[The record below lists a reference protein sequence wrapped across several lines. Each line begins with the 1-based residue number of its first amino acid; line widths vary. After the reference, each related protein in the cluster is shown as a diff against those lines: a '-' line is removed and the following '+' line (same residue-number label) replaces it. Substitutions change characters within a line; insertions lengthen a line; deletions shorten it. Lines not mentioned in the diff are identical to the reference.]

1 MIHPDIKLSHSSS
14 TNFCAK
20 QLWYKK
26 LGGAE
31 FRYNFYSGAGTMV
44 DAGYEAGLKNIMTG
58 VEACNIRK
66 SMEKSL
72 EEMEFSMSYDEFSK
86 LANTLDEHVSAVE
99 GYMSWINYKP
109 LETQYYFNI
118 IFDGHTRVTTGYM
131 DIVAERNNL
140 PLIIDIK
147 RQSKPAKKAKKEWV
161 MQGALYALVLM
172 KQRKLVDIPAFENHL
187 IIPNQPPVFLK
198 TELTAEDLYMAYK
211 MLTELNDRVD
221 NDYWPL
227 NRSHSLCSSM
237 WCDVYDRC
245 HYENFI
251 GVDDLVEKIT

>member
-172 KQRKLVDIPAFENHL
+172 KHRKLTEIPAFENHL
-187 IIPNQPPVFLK
+187 IIPNQHPVFLK

-227 NRSHSLCSSM
+227 NRSHALCSSM

>member
-31 FRYNFYSGAGTMV
+31 FRHNFYSGAGTMV

-66 SMEKSL
+66 AMEKSL

-118 IFDGHTRVTTGYM
+118 TFDGHTRVTTGYM
-131 DIVAERNNL
+131 DIIAERNNL

-147 RQSKPAKKAKKEWV
+147 RQSKPAKKAKREWV
-161 MQGALYALVLM
+161 LQGALYALVLM

-187 IIPNQPPVFLK
+187 IIPNQPPVFLN

-221 NDYWPL
+221 KDYWPL
-227 NRSHSLCSSM
+227 NRSHALCSSM

-251 GVDDLVEKIT
+251 GVDALLDKIK